1 MEKQRAIEQYLRLVN
16 TQSISETEGEVTFGD
31 FLYQEIQNIGYFKE
45 HPGDVRKISVNLGKG
60 IGSCV
65 FALLKSSFPTNET
78 IILLSHFD
86 TVGIEDYGEMAEMA
100 FDPIELTR
108 RLKENLNRL
117 NFEAKADLDSGDYL
131 FGRGSADMKWG
142 LSAGIEALRHFHE
155 HPDELKTNLLLVS
168 TPDEEVNSRGM
179 LEAVKELV
187 GIQNDGLEFIACLVS
202 EPDIASDRPENL
214 YRIHTGCAGK
224 CLPCVVVRGKETH
237 VGEPFF
243 GFNPNLIV
251 SNVVKR
257 MELNPLFSDVLGKSS
272 TPVPVCLK
280 QADLKS
286 SYTVQTPIVSY
297 AYFNVMT
304 LTSSPLQVMNRFVD
318 EIKGACDDALTLFHE
333 RHQKAEEIHHKKINR
348 ISPVITVLT
357 YPELTKR
364 LKELNVDLIA
374 DDKIN
379 DVRERAVDLVKRSL
393 DVLASD
399 EIIVV
404 PFLAPPYYPHRSEN
418 ANQPRIVRSTTNF
431 IKQVATQTTFMVD
444 PVYQG
449 LSDMSYLGLE
459 GDVDPKQLSDWFAG
473 FNDLYDLPVDEL
485 SRLNIPFLNLGPNGK
500 DAHKVSERI
509 DMKYSFDMA
518 LPYFIL
524 MIKLLGE
531 KT

>member
-16 TQSISETEGEVTFGD
+16 TQSISETEGEITFGD
-31 FLYQEIQNIGYFKE
+31 FLYQEIKNIGYFKE
-45 HPGDVRKISVNLGKG
+45 HPGDAWKIPVKLGKG
-60 IGSCV
+60 TGSCV
-65 FALLKSSFPTNET
+65 FALMKCNSPTNET

-86 TVGIEDYGEMAEMA
+86 TVGIEDFGELAPMA
-100 FDPIELTR
+100 FDPVELTR
-108 RLKENLNRL
+108 RLKENPNRL
-117 NFEAKADLDSGDYL
+117 NIEANMDLDSGDYL

-142 LSAGIEALRHFHE
+142 LSAGIEALRHFHD

-187 GIQNDGLEFIACLVS
+187 TLQNDGLSFIACLVS
-202 EPDIASDRPENL
+202 EPDIASDRPENQ

-224 CLPCVVVRGKETH
+224 CLPCLVVRGKETH

-243 GFNPNLIV
+243 GFNPNLVV

-257 MELNPLFSDVLGKSS
+257 MELNALFSDMLGKYS

-280 QADLKS
+280 QTDLKS
-286 SYTVQTPIVSY
+286 SYTVQTPLFSY

-304 LTSSPLQVMNRFVD
+304 LSSSPLQVMDRFIH
-318 EIKGACDDALTLFHE
+318 EIKAACDEALTQFHE
-333 RHQKAEEIHHKKINR
+333 RHQQAEQIQRKKINR
-348 ISPVITVLT
+348 ISPVIRVLT

-364 LKELNVDLIA
+364 LQEMNVKVIA
-374 DDKIN
+374 DDKIL

-393 DVLASD
+393 DALASD
-399 EIIVV
+399 EILVV

-418 ANQPRIVRSTTNF
+418 ANQTRIVQSTTNF
-431 IKQVATQTTFMVD
+431 IKQVATQTTFTVD

-473 FNDLYDLPVDEL
+473 FNEIYDLPLDAL
-485 SRLNIPFLNLGPNGK
+485 SRLNIPFLNLGPDGK

-509 DMKYSFDMA
+509 DMKYSFDKA

-524 MIKLLGE
+524 MVKLLGE
-531 KT
+531 TT

>member
-1 MEKQRAIEQYLRLVN
+1 MEKQRAIDQYLRLVN
-16 TQSISETEGEVTFGD
+16 TQSISETEGEITFGD
-31 FLYQEIQNIGYFKE
+31 FLYQEIQNIGYFNE
-45 HPGDVRKISVNLGKG
+45 HPGDVWKVPVKLSKG
-60 IGSCV
+60 TGSCV
-65 FALLKSSFPTNET
+65 FALMKSSLQTSET
-78 IILLSHFD
+78 LILLSHYD
-86 TVGIEDYGEMAEMA
+86 TVGIEDFGELAQVA

-108 RLKENLNRL
+108 RLEENPVRL
-117 NFEAKADLDSGDYL
+117 SIDAKMDLDSGEYL

-142 LSAGIEALRHFHE
+142 LSAGIEALRHFHD

-187 GIQNDGLEFIACLVS
+187 TLQDEGLTFIACLVS
-202 EPDIASDRPENL
+202 EPDIASDRPKNQ

-224 CLPCVVVRGKETH
+224 CLPCLVVRGKETH

-243 GFNPNLIV
+243 GFNPNLVV

-257 MELNPLFSDVLGKSS
+257 MELNPLFSDVLGKYS

-286 SYTVQTPIVSY
+286 NYTVQTPIFSY

-304 LTSSPLQVMNRFVD
+304 LTSSPLQVMDRFID
-318 EIKGACDDALTLFHE
+318 EIKGACKDALARFDE
-333 RHQKAEEIHHKKINR
+333 RHQQAEQIHRKKINR
-348 ISPVITVLT
+348 ISPIITVLT

-364 LKELNVDLIA
+364 LKELNVSLKA
-374 DDKIN
+374 DDKIL

-393 DVLASD
+393 DALASD

-418 ANQPRIVRSTTNF
+418 ANQTRIVQSTTDF
-431 IKQVATQTTFMVD
+431 IKQVATQTIFTVD

-473 FNDLYDLPVDEL
+473 FNTIYDLPLEAL

-509 DMKYSFDMA
+509 DMKYSFDKA

-524 MIKLLGE
+524 MIKMLGE
-531 KT
+531 TR

>member
-1 MEKQRAIEQYLRLVN
+1 MDKQRAIEQYLRLVN
-16 TQSISETEGEVTFGD
+16 MQSISETEGEITFGD
-31 FLYQEIQNIGYFKE
+31 FLYQEIQNIGYFNE
-45 HPGDVRKISVNLGKG
+45 HPGAVWKVPVKLGKG
-60 IGSCV
+60 EGSCV
-65 FALLKSSFPTNET
+65 FALMKCNFPTPET
-78 IILLSHFD
+78 LILLSHYD
-86 TVGIEDYGEMAEMA
+86 TVGIEDYGELAEMA

-108 RLKENLNRL
+108 RLKENPSRL
-117 NFEAKADLDSGDYL
+117 SIEAKMDLDSGDYL

-142 LSAGIEALRHFHE
+142 LSAGIEALRHFHD

-187 GIQNDGLEFIACLVS
+187 TMQEAGLTFIACLVS
-202 EPDIASDRPENL
+202 EPDIASDRPENQF
-214 YRIHTGCAGK
+214 RIHTGCAGK
-224 CLPCVVVRGKETH
+224 CLPCLVVRGKETH

-251 SNVVKR
+251 SNVVNR
-257 MELNPLFSDVLGKSS
+257 MELNPVFSDVLGKAS

-286 SYTVQTPIVSY
+286 NYTVQTPIFSY

-304 LTSSPLQVMNRFVD
+304 LTSSPLQVMDRFIH
-318 EIKGACDDALTLFHE
+318 EIEIACDEALTQFLE
-333 RHQKAEEIHHKKINR
+333 RHQQIEQIIGKKINR
-348 ISPVITVLT
+348 ISPVITVLA

-364 LKELNVDLIA
+364 LNELNVSLKA
-374 DDKIN
+374 DDKIQ

-393 DVLASD
+393 DALASD
-399 EIIVV
+399 DILVV
-404 PFLAPPYYPHRSEN
+404 PFFAPPYYPHRTKN
-418 ANQPRIVRSTTNF
+418 ATQERIVQSTTKF
-431 IKQVATQTTFMVD
+431 IKQVANQTTFTVD

-459 GDVDPKQLSDWFAG
+459 GDVDPKQLGDWFAG
-473 FNDLYDLPVDEL
+473 FNAIYDLPLEAL
-485 SRLNIPFLNLGPNGK
+485 SRLDIPFLNLGPNGK

-509 DMKYSFDMA
+509 DLKYSFDKA

-531 KT
+531 RT